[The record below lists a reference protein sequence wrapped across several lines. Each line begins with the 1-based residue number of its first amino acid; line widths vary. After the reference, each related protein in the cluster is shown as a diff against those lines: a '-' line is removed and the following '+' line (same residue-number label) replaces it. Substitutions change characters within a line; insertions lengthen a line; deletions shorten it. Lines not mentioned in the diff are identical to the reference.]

1 MSTSILDKITWL
13 GHDSFRIDS
22 SLTIY
27 IDPFQIE
34 PGPKADLILVTHE
47 HHDHCSPEDIA
58 KIQKDDTLVITEE
71 MSANKLTGKI
81 KIMKPGE
88 TTSVS
93 GITIETVPSYN
104 IDKQFHPKENGWL
117 GFILEI
123 EGERIYHT
131 GDADFI
137 PEMESIKTDI
147 ALLPVSGT
155 YVMTAEEA
163 VKAAL
168 AIKPKTAVPMH
179 YGAIVGGE
187 DDALRFQKAL
197 DGTIDVVVMQKQ

>member
-1 MSTSILDKITWL
+1 MSISILDKINWL

-47 HHDHCSPEDIA
+47 HHDHCSPDDIA
-58 KIQKDDTLVITEE
+58 KIQGSDTLIITEE
-71 MSANKLTGKI
+71 KSAAKLGGNVKV
-81 KIMKPGE
+81 MKPGE

-93 GITIETVPSYN
+93 GINIETVPSYN
-104 IDKQFHPKENGWL
+104 TNKQFHPKENGWL

-123 EGERIYHT
+123 DGERIYHT
-131 GDADFI
+131 GDADYI
-137 PEMESIKTDI
+137 PEMEEIKTDI

-155 YVMTAEEA
+155 YVMTADEA

-168 AIKPKTAVPMH
+168 AIKPKIAIPMH
-179 YGAIVGGE
+179 YGAIVGSE
-187 DDALRFQKAL
+187 EDALSFRKAL
-197 DGTIDVVVMQKQ
+197 EGKIEVVVMQKQ